1 MKEQT
6 REEPTI
12 VAAAERQMQ
21 TWARTREIED
31 RSTAAGAGLSREC
44 RAKSYLAISR
54 EAGAGGSQ
62 IAGAVGRELGWSV
75 LDKDILARVADRYNL
90 PLPMLELVD
99 ETVDNWVSGIFGSW
113 IDHTIISHDRYFACL
128 KRVLRASLA
137 REKLVLVGRG
147 AQFLLPREKGL
158 AVRIVAPKQYRLS
171 QIADQRHVSRRKA
184 SRLISEEDRRRQQ
197 FVRRYFHRDI
207 SDPHLYDL
215 VINVEY
221 IGIGGAVRQI
231 VTALGG

>member
-31 RSTAAGAGLSREC
+31 RSAAGAGPSREC
-44 RAKSYLAISR
+44 RAMSYLAISR
-54 EAGAGGSQ
+54 EAGAGGSLV
-62 IAGAVGRELGWSV
+62 ARAVGHELGWNV
-75 LDKDILARVADRYNL
+75 LDKDILARVANRYNL

-99 ETVDNWVSGIFGSW
+99 ETVDNWVSGVFGSW

-137 REKLVLVGRG
+137 QEKLVLVGRG

-158 AVRIVAPKQYRLS
+158 AVRIVAPEQYRLS
-171 QIADQRHVSRRKA
+171 QIAEQHHLTRREA
-184 SRLISEEDRRRQQ
+184 SRLIVEVDRRRQQ

-215 VINVEY
+215 TINVEN
-221 IGIGGAVRQI
+221 IGVGGAVRQI
-231 VTALGG
+231 ITALGG

>member
-31 RSTAAGAGLSREC
+31 RSAAGAGLSREC
-44 RAKSYLAISR
+44 RAVSYLAISR

-62 IAGAVGRELGWSV
+62 IAKAVGHELGWNV

-99 ETVDNWVSGIFGSW
+99 ETVDNWVSGVFGSW

-137 REKLVLVGRG
+137 QEKLVLVGRG
-147 AQFLLPREKGL
+147 AQFMLPREKGL
-158 AVRIVAPKQYRLS
+158 AVRIVAPEQYRLS
-171 QIADQRHVSRRKA
+171 RIVEQGNVTRREA
-184 SRLISEEDRRRQQ
+184 QRLIGEVDSRRQQ
-197 FVRRYFHRDI
+197 FVRRYFHREI

-215 VINVEY
+215 TINVEN
-221 IGIGGAVRQI
+221 IGVGGAVRQI
-231 VTALGG
+231 ITALGG